1 MRTGLV
7 AAPLLVI
14 PLSLLAVLP
23 AAQAAETG
31 FASLTM
37 LAISRGESYDV
48 SKASG
53 NPVELVAPYAAA
65 TVQLGNGRGVS
76 SIAWPGEIGAALGTT
91 IIAAGGPKEA
101 SVLNDPVLA
110 IAQSGIRPDVTNDS
124 VPGSKMEAHATD
136 VSASALTTVEGI
148 TGTGATLG
156 TAETTSSVA
165 SDGKKATAAGRSV
178 ARDVTVG
185 PVHVGQIIST
195 ATAMTDGLT
204 ASASGTTKVS
214 ELTVA
219 GQQVQLDG
227 AGLTVVGTTLPTG
240 AALQAVQAALAQAQ
254 INLTVSQ
261 PTKVVKGGR
270 VEYATGA
277 LIVGTPFGVFSF
289 GGVTLQ
295 LAATRDTPL
304 PPVTTVV
311 PPPAVQE
318 PGSSVVTP
326 PLSVVPAGVVPDVAA
341 PQAPPPHPS
350 LPPVVDQVVQALGP
364 IALATGYRPLLAVA
378 GLLLTALLATAL
390 SGLPTRWLPALTDT
404 CPLETPRETG
414 A

>member
-1 MRTGLV
+1 MRPGLV

-23 AAQAAETG
+23 AAQAQEAS

-37 LAISRGESYDV
+37 LSISRGETYDV

-53 NPVELVAPYAAA
+53 NPIELSAPYAAA
-65 TVQLGNGRGVS
+65 TVQLGTGRGVS

-110 IAQSGIRPDVTNDS
+110 IAQSGVRPDATNTS
-124 VPGSKMEAHATD
+124 VPGTTMTAHATD
-136 VSASALTTVEGI
+136 TVASADTTVEGI

-156 TAETTSSVA
+156 TAETRSSVA
-165 SDGKKATAAGRSV
+165 SNGTKATAAGRSV

-185 PVHVGQIIST
+185 PVHVGQVVST
-195 ATAMTDGLT
+195 ATATTDGLRAT
-204 ASASGTTKVS
+204 ASGGTTVS
-214 ELTVA
+214 ELSVA
-219 GQQVQLDG
+219 GQQVRIDG
-227 AGLTVVGTTLPTG
+227 DGVTVLGTTLPTG
-240 AALQAVQAALAQAQ
+240 AALQAVEAALKQAQ
-254 INLTVSQ
+254 ITLTVSQ
-261 PTKVVKGGR
+261 PTTIIKGGR

-295 LAATRDTPL
+295 LAATLDTPL
-304 PPVTTVV
+304 PPTADV
-311 PPPAVQE
+311 PPPSVVNPVSA
-318 PGSSVVTP
+318 VVTP
-326 PLSVVPAGVVPDVAA
+326 PLSVVPPGVVPDVAV
-341 PQAPPPHPS
+341 PQAPPQNPS
-350 LPPVVDQVVQALGP
+350 LPPVLDQVVAGLGP
-364 IALATGYRPLLAVA
+364 VALATGYRPLWAAV
-378 GLLLTALLATAL
+378 GLLLTAFLATAL
-390 SGLPTRWLPALTDT
+390 SGLPARWLPALTDT

-414 A
+414 S